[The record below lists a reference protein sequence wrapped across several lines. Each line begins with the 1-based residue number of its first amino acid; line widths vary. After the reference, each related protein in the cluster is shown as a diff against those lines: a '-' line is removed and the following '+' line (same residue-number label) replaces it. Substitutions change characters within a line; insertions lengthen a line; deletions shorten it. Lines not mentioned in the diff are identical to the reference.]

1 VFLSADGMEMD
12 DTEKEQKSYEECPK
26 TEYTCHIELSP
37 DDGVSPWFI
46 IESSEFKSIG
56 KTIVQCWSQILKRL
70 KAQYGGVITI
80 PGIRHLT
87 GFEFFGLA
95 DSRVKEM
102 IDRLPGADK
111 VKKKKEDTDGP
122 NEVTEPKVT
131 TKIVLPGT
139 LSTPIK
145 EVPLVNPEL
154 SLGMDPEISE
164 SSVSM
169 LDPLSDFPW

>member
-1 VFLSADGMEMD
+1 MEMD
-12 DTEKEQKSYEECPK
+12 EEKEQKPYDECPK

-70 KAQYGGVITI
+70 KAQYGGIVTI

-95 DSRVKEM
+95 DARVKEM
-102 IDRLPGADK
+102 MDRLEGAGNL
-111 VKKKKEDTDGP
+111 KKKKEEGEGST
-122 NEVTEPKVT
+122 EVEPKVT
-131 TKIVLPGT
+131 TKIVL
-139 LSTPIK
+139 SN
-145 EVPLVNPEL
+145 VPPPVLVNTE
-154 SLGMDPEISE
+154 MDPEISE
-164 SSVSM
+164 SSMSM
-169 LDPLSDFPW
+169 LDTMSEFPW